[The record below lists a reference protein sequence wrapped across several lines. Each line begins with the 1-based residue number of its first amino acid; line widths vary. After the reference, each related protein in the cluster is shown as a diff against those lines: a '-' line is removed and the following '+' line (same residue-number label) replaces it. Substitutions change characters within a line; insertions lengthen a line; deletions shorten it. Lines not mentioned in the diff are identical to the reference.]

1 VSGRIVVEGGMERGD
16 KFIIH
21 LKHIIHL
28 GVFIHLHL
36 NQYRTSIM
44 KDTLTH
50 VYTPCYKQ
58 DTSTLSLCEE
68 VDSALA
74 ITSSSY
80 WASCSGMLA
89 STAVQGGGGCAHVHS
104 ELVSSFSGVY
114 QAAKGS
120 MHPCTHLVST
130 QH

>member
-1 VSGRIVVEGGMERGD
+1 MRSEWEDCGGGRDGGKRGQVHNSPQTHHPSWCLHPPPSKSIRDINEG
-16 KFIIH
+16 
-21 LKHIIHL
+21 HI
-28 GVFIHLHL
+28 
-36 NQYRTSIM
+36 
-44 KDTLTH
+44 
-50 VYTPCYKQ
+50 YTPCYKQ

-89 STAVQGGGGCAHVHS
+89 STAMQGGEGCTHVHS

-114 QAAKGS
+114 RAAEGS
-120 MHPCTHLVST
+120 MHPCTHLDST